1 MITLKPLKFIDI
13 NHFSVVERLDV
24 IQGNSGA
31 HYVQLFD
38 DSQRYIPPA
47 GSTLQIVF
55 PRTMTIAATPANQ
68 DVTVP
73 LTLASVS
80 DGSVYSFNLSAAQ
93 TDVIISEGVKLL
105 ITQGASTKTYPVD
118 HLVRR
123 RSSAPGA

>member
-1 MITLKPLKFIDI
+1 MITLKALKFVDV
-13 NHFSVVERLDV
+13 NHFSVVERLDI

-38 DSQRYIPPA
+38 DTQRYIPPA
-47 GSTLQIVF
+47 GSTLQVLF
-55 PRTMTIAATPANQ
+55 PRALTITATPSNQ
-68 DVTVP
+68 DVAVP
-73 LTLASVS
+73 LILASAS
-80 DGSVYSFNLSAAQ
+80 DGSVYTFSLSAAQ
-93 TDVIISEGVKLL
+93 TDVIISEGAKLL

>member
-1 MITLKPLKFIDI
+1 MITLKALKFIDI
-13 NHFSVVERLDV
+13 NHFHTTERLDV

-38 DSQRYIPPA
+38 DDQRYIPPA
-47 GSTLQIVF
+47 GSTLQILF
-55 PRTMTIAATPANQ
+55 PRSMTIAATPTNQ
-68 DVTVP
+68 DVAVP
-73 LTLASVS
+73 LTLASAS
-80 DGSVYSFNLSAAQ
+80 DGSVYTFNLSAAQ

>member
-13 NHFSVVERLDV
+13 NHFSVAERLDI

-38 DSQRYIPPA
+38 DDMRYIPPA

-55 PRTMTIAATPANQ
+55 PRTLTIAASPVNQ

-73 LTLASVS
+73 LTLASAS
-80 DGSVYSFNLSAAQ
+80 DGSVYCFNLSAAQ
-93 TDVIISEGVKLL
+93 TDTVVSEGVKLL
-105 ITQGASTKTYPVD
+105 ITQGAATKVYPVD

-123 RSSAPGA
+123 RSNAPGA